1 MTSRTAYTAIEPNQV
16 AKITHRSYGSQMTTI
31 RLECHKEESNT
42 HKYYEMTYYEGSY
55 IVQVRYGRLPGY
67 GRRGTSVHRDYYKH
81 SDAFAR
87 SFMEMKLREKYRK
100 GYTDMG
106 EGSVVEHMEEENVPL
121 ESEPVQWSGILTRIA
136 HI

>member
-1 MTSRTAYTAIEPNQV
+1 MLIEPNHWSGNSG
-16 AKITHRSYGSQMTTI
+16 TTNGSQMTTI

-81 SDAFAR
+81 NDAIAR